1 MILKD
6 CFLVI
11 QVHMKNL
18 PPEQLQKELSD
29 VNEYYDHQQA
39 HLTLRI
45 SKSLQLL
52 KQTLPAD
59 LPAHKPDMNKKN
71 NR

>member
-1 MILKD
+1 
-6 CFLVI
+6 
-11 QVHMKNL
+11 MKNL
-18 PPEQLQKELSD
+18 QAEQLQKELHD
-29 VNEYYDHQQA
+29 VNEYYDRQQA

-59 LPAHKPDMNKKN
+59 LPAHKSDMNKKN